1 MPANPE
7 VQIKALEKKTA
18 LYDKKFEQ
26 YDKQL
31 RQVDY
36 DALVKKLKN
45 LEKMIFAIAASLK
58 EVKDVDKLMT
68 KAGAL
73 NEKSAYK
80 LAQAIA
86 EKESEKVRKQM
97 EKEDEAIKRENDK
110 RMKQMEKDI
119 EKWKKEA
126 EEAARKSI
134 AHVEKMNVERRLT
147 ILEGLI
153 KTLGR

>member
-1 MPANPE
+1 
-7 VQIKALEKKTA
+7 
-18 LYDKKFEQ
+18 
-26 YDKQL
+26 
-31 RQVDY
+31 
-36 DALVKKLKN
+36 
-45 LEKMIFAIAASLK
+45 
-58 EVKDVDKLMT
+58 
-68 KAGAL
+68 
-73 NEKSAYK
+73 
-80 LAQAIA
+80 
-86 EKESEKVRKQM
+86 M